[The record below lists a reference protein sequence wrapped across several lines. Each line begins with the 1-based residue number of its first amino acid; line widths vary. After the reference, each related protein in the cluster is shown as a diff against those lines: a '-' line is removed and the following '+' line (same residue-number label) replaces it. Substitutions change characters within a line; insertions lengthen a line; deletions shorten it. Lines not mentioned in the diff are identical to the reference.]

1 MVASRT
7 ARKFGLKILEH
18 VDVHSYDQESIGVP
32 TADTLEHDIT
42 MRDGCVLLHNA
53 CCDTTTL
60 HNGVL
65 AQLNPSEG
73 YWLFKGNPRS
83 SSRSTSFGSM
93 FGLLGGVFPTHSPCY
108 RPTMGSP
115 NYVQGLDTKV
125 VVRYASK
132 RRDKGTGVV
141 YQCFDEAF
149 MRNLETMG
157 WNRDHGVVELVP
169 IVVGV
174 P

>member
-18 VDVHSYDQESIGVP
+18 VDVHSYDQELIGVP

-42 MRDGCVLLHNA
+42 MRDGRVFLHNA

-60 HNGVL
+60 LNGVL

-73 YWLFKGNPRS
+73 FWLFKGNPRS

-108 RPTMGSP
+108 RPTMG
-115 NYVQGLDTKV
+115 
-125 VVRYASK
+125 R
-132 RRDKGTGVV
+132 
-141 YQCFDEAF
+141 
-149 MRNLETMG
+149 
-157 WNRDHGVVELVP
+157 
-169 IVVGV
+169 
-174 P
+174 